1 MESFK
6 TVRTPK
12 CLLYLG
18 APLLDYFHSGDI
30 INRKANWDKIQAQS
44 VRAAIRIYDSL
55 PNLTFSLW
63 SLSNPVTRR
72 VRRREIMFLAVK
84 I

>member
-6 TVRTPK
+6 THK

-30 INRKANWDKIQAQS
+30 IHRKANWDKIQAQS
-44 VRAAIRIYDSL
+44 VRVAIRIYDSL
-55 PNLTFSLW
+55 PILTFSLW
-63 SLSNPVTRR
+63 VSNSDQDDLFTRAMWGKP
-72 VRRREIMFLAVK
+72 E
-84 I
+84 